1 MSSLDDSCPKETEYC
16 FLEGANPATY
26 DEKRKELCKSPK
38 CQGCFDLCAERH
50 QCLDMNNRRDVVYFG
65 VDEYDDPPLT
75 YYDCVRGNCT
85 EIYEMK
91 CTRTCDAK
99 EFDFNRANFALLQVV
114 LKVRRKLCNCGLF
127 REKES

>member
-1 MSSLDDSCPKETEYC
+1 M
-16 FLEGANPATY
+16 
-26 DEKRKELCKSPK
+26 
-38 CQGCFDLCAERH
+38 
-50 QCLDMNNRRDVVYFG
+50 YFG
-65 VDEYDDPPLT
+65 VDEYDDPLLT